1 MKVVDRVAL
10 WRQRLRLRSLQNRY
24 YRGTA
29 VDAGKTAVDYLAT
42 LDSAR
47 EIWLRGTARSAIGR
61 SARKPMAVHLGSGDH
76 HLHGWINVDV
86 LPGAADVLADFTAAL
101 PFRTGS
107 IDLLHS
113 EDLLEH
119 LDEQSGKRFLA
130 ECHRV
135 LRPRGVMR
143 LLTPDL
149 RALVER
155 VYLQREPR
163 HLAWCG
169 AHLSASSPCEALNM
183 HLRMNGEHRFVYD
196 EEHLTETLTALG
208 FRVRRVRHNRSPVR
222 ELCYLDLRDF
232 GLNLFLEAVKA
243 DA

>member
-1 MKVVDRVAL
+1 MRVVDRVAL
-10 WRQRLRLRSLQNRY
+10 WRHRLRLRHLQNRY

-29 VDAGKTAVDYLAT
+29 ADAGKTAVDYLTT

-47 EIWLRGTARSAIGR
+47 EIWLRGTGR
-61 SARKPMAVHLGSGDH
+61 TAHEPKAVHLGSGDH
-76 HLHGWINVDV
+76 RLRGWINVDI
-86 LPGAADVLADFTAAL
+86 LPGSAEVLADFTAPL
-101 PFRTGS
+101 PFRSGS
-107 IDLLHS
+107 VDLLHS

-119 LDEQSGKRFLA
+119 LDEKSGKRFLA

-135 LRPRGVMR
+135 LRPRGIMR

-163 HLAWCG
+163 HLAWCD
-169 AHLSASSPCEALNM
+169 AHLSATGPCEALNM
-183 HLRMNGEHRFVYD
+183 HLRMNGDHRFVYD
-196 EEHLTETLTALG
+196 EEHLSETLAAIG
-208 FRVRRVRHNRSPVR
+208 FRVRRVRHNWSTVR
-222 ELCYLDLRDF
+222 ELRYLDLRDF
-232 GLNLFLEAVKA
+232 GLNLFLEAAKA

>member
-29 VDAGKTAVDYLAT
+29 ADAGKTAVDYLAT

-47 EIWLRGTARSAIGR
+47 ELWLRGTEQAARQR
-61 SARKPMAVHLGSGDH
+61 TAVHLGSGDH
-76 HLHGWINVDV
+76 SLRGWINIDIV
-86 LPGAADVLADFTAAL
+86 PGAADVLADFTAAL

-107 IDLLHS
+107 VDLLHS

-119 LDEQSGKRFLA
+119 LSEPDGKRFLA

-149 RALVER
+149 RALVDR
-155 VYLQREPR
+155 VYLHRETR

-169 AHLSASSPCEALNM
+169 THLSASSPCEALNM

-196 EEHLTETLTALG
+196 EEHLMETLTAIG
-208 FRVRRVRHNRSPVR
+208 FRVRRVRHNWSPVR
-222 ELCYLDLRDF
+222 ELRYLDLRDF